1 MFVGC
6 CGVWNWGTLFGHCQ
20 HIELHVP
27 AAYILECMLFCQPV
41 HVVQVFR
48 TSSHQ
53 SSCTIGI
60 WAAYSPEHNAVFL
73 DTEGMLGISQN
84 ENRRSRLLLKV
95 LAISDIVIYRTR
107 AERLH
112 NDLFTFLGDAS
123 EAYWKYFTPEL
134 KAASDRCKLNVPLST
149 LGPSVIIFH
158 ETQHTELLGEGATE
172 GRGGEQDHDK
182 TTLKEDV
189 ATGEDSGNGDDTERR
204 NGEGGNGEGENG
216 GEKKESLSA
225 GATHTGM
232 SSGVMGH
239 EERPE
244 EAGGSG
250 DEEEEDSEDQEGG
263 EDVANGTTTVTTP
276 SQPMSAE
283 ELLRIR

>member
-1 MFVGC
+1 MYEASTG
-6 CGVWNWGTLFGHCQ
+6 L
-20 HIELHVP
+20 EYLVP
-27 AAYILECMLFCQPV
+27 AAYILEHMLFCQPV
-41 HVVQVFR
+41 HIVQVFR

-60 WAAYSPEHNAVFL
+60 WAAYSPEYNAVFL
-73 DTEGMLGISQN
+73 DTEGMLGISRN

-204 NGEGGNGEGENG
+204 NGEGENG
-216 GEKKESLSA
+216 GERRESLSA
-225 GATHTGM
+225 STTHTGM
-232 SSGVMGH
+232 SSGVMQH

-250 DEEEEDSEDQEGG
+250 DEEEEDSEDREGG
-263 EDVANGTTTVTTP
+263 EEVANVTTNVTTP

>member
-1 MFVGC
+1 
-6 CGVWNWGTLFGHCQ
+6 
-20 HIELHVP
+20 
-27 AAYILECMLFCQPV
+27 MLFCQPV
-41 HVVQVFR
+41 HIVQVFR

-60 WAAYSPEHNAVFL
+60 WAAYSPEYNAVFL
-73 DTEGMLGISQN
+73 DTEGMLGISRN

-172 GRGGEQDHDK
+172 GRSGEQDHDK

-189 ATGEDSGNGDDTERR
+189 ATGEDSGNRDDTERR
-204 NGEGGNGEGENG
+204 NSEGGNSGERR
-216 GEKKESLSA
+216 ESLSA
-225 GATHTGM
+225 DATGM
-232 SSGVMGH
+232 SSGVIQR

-244 EAGGSG
+244 EAGDSG
-250 DEEEEDSEDQEGG
+250 GEEEEDSEDQGGG
-263 EDVANGTTTVTTP
+263 EEVANGTTTVTTP

>member
-1 MFVGC
+1 M
-6 CGVWNWGTLFGHCQ
+6 
-20 HIELHVP
+20 
-27 AAYILECMLFCQPV
+27 
-41 HVVQVFR
+41 FR
-48 TSSHQ
+48 TSAHQ

-60 WAAYSPEHNAVFL
+60 WAAYSPDYNAVFL
-73 DTEGMLGISQN
+73 DTEGMLGISRN

-172 GRGGEQDHDK
+172 GQSGEEDHDK
-182 TTLKEDV
+182 AMLAEDV
-189 ATGEDSGNGDDTERR
+189 AVGEDTGDRDDTEKR
-204 NGEGGNGEGENG
+204 NDEREIG
-216 GEKKESLSA
+216 GEREESLSA
-225 GATHTGM
+225 GTTDTGILSGVIRREERQEDAS
-232 SSGVMGH
+232 SSGG
-239 EERPE
+239 EEV
-244 EAGGSG
+244 
-250 DEEEEDSEDQEGG
+250 EDSEDKEGG
-263 EDVANGTTTVTTP
+263 EEVVEGTTTVTTP
-276 SQPMSAE
+276 SLPMSAE